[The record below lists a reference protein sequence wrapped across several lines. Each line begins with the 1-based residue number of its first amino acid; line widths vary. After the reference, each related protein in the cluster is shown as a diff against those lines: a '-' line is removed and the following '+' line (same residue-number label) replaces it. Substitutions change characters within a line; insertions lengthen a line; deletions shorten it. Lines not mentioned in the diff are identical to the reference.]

1 MTASPFFSII
11 IPTWNRAAFLN
22 LAVKSVIDQSF
33 LDWELIIVDDGS
45 TDNTKE
51 LVSTFTDPRIHYQR
65 QENRERGAARNTGI
79 SVAKGKFI
87 TFLDSDDLIFSN
99 HLEHARNCITKI
111 SDCRIFCSS
120 YQIDRG
126 KDKLNIIHQAS
137 INQDIISGNSLSC
150 RGVFIEISVAQKFKF
165 SEDREMSGLE
175 DWELWL
181 RLAARFPFAVDKEI
195 TSSLVQHDNRSVI
208 NSTPEALER
217 KFYAFWK
224 ALEGDSATAAF
235 ISAAKRK
242 FYASCYTY
250 IALHIAL
257 THKNRLS
264 ALKWMMKGWMRYPKL
279 TFSRRSAA
287 ILKNML

>member
-1 MTASPFFSII
+1 MTDSPFFSII

-51 LVSTFTDPRIHYQR
+51 LASTFTDPRIRYQW

-79 SVAKGKFI
+79 SVASGKFI
-87 TFLDSDDLIFSN
+87 TFLDSDDLLFSN
-99 HLEHARNCITKI
+99 HLEHARNCIMEI
-111 SDCRIFCSS
+111 SGCRVFCSS

-181 RLAARFPFAVDKEI
+181 RLAARFPFAVDPVI

-208 NSTPEALER
+208 NITPEALEI
-217 KFYAFWK
+217 KFNVFWN
-224 ALEGDSATAAF
+224 ALKHDDTTFRF
-235 ISAAKRK
+235 ISAAKSQ
-242 FYASCYTY
+242 FYAGCYTY

-257 THKNRLS
+257 THSNRSS
-264 ALKWMMKGWMRYPKL
+264 ALKWMVKGWLKDPQVIF
-279 TFSRRSAA
+279 TRRSAA